1 MKEKRNLPITDP
13 QSGFRLPDGYFD
25 ALTQRV
31 MDRLPSDEASLS
43 AASQSGSSSPKEAT
57 PAALQ
62 PEEIT
67 LWQRVRPWIYLAALF
82 AGAAF
87 IIRVASPSPQEKADR
102 LAREESEAEEMEYI
116 NNALDGAMMDDYSL
130 YVYLADEST
139 ANP

>member
-1 MKEKRNLPITDP
+1 MKEKLNLPITDP

-31 MDRLPSDEASLS
+31 MDCLPSDEASLS
-43 AASQSGSSSPKEAT
+43 AAP
-57 PAALQ
+57 Q

-87 IIRVASPSPQEKADR
+87 IIRVASPSPQDKADC

>member
-1 MKEKRNLPITDP
+1 MKEKLNLPITDP

-25 ALTQRV
+25 TLTQRV
-31 MDRLPSDEASLS
+31 MDCLPSDEASLS
-43 AASQSGSSSPKEAT
+43 AAP
-57 PAALQ
+57 Q

>member
-1 MKEKRNLPITDP
+1 MKEKCNLPITDP

-43 AASQSGSSSPKEAT
+43 AALQSGSSSPKEAT

-87 IIRVASPSPQEKADR
+87 IIRVASSSPQEKADR

>member
-1 MKEKRNLPITDP
+1 MKEKLNLPITDP

-31 MDRLPSDEASLS
+31 MDCLPSDEASLS
-43 AASQSGSSSPKEAT
+43 AAP
-57 PAALQ
+57 Q

-67 LWQRVRPWIYLAALF
+67 LWQRVRPWIYLAARF

-130 YVYLADEST
+130 YIYLADEST

>member
-102 LAREESEAEEMEYI
+102 LAREESESEEMEYI

>member
-31 MDRLPSDEASLS
+31 MDCLPSDEASLS

>member
-1 MKEKRNLPITDP
+1 MKEKLNLPITDP

-25 ALTQRV
+25 TLTKRV

-43 AASQSGSSSPKEAT
+43 TAPQSENPSPMEAT

>member
-1 MKEKRNLPITDP
+1 MKEKLNLPITDP

-25 ALTQRV
+25 TLTQRV
-31 MDRLPSDEASLS
+31 MDCLPSDEASLS
-43 AASQSGSSSPKEAT
+43 AAP
-57 PAALQ
+57 Q

-130 YVYLADEST
+130 YIYLADEST

>member
-102 LAREESEAEEMEYI
+102 LAREESESEEMEYI

-130 YVYLADEST
+130 YIYLADEST

>member
-87 IIRVASPSPQEKADR
+87 IIRVASPSRQEKADR
-102 LAREESEAEEMEYI
+102 LAREESESEEMEYI

-130 YVYLADEST
+130 YIYLADEST

>member
-1 MKEKRNLPITDP
+1 MKEKCNLPITDP

-43 AASQSGSSSPKEAT
+43 AALQSGSSSPKEAT

-102 LAREESEAEEMEYI
+102 LAREESESEEMEYI

>member
-1 MKEKRNLPITDP
+1 MKEKRNLPRTDP

-67 LWQRVRPWIYLAALF
+67 LWQL
-82 AGAAF
+82 
-87 IIRVASPSPQEKADR
+87 IRVASPSPQEKADR
-102 LAREESEAEEMEYI
+102 LAREESESEEMEYI

>member
-1 MKEKRNLPITDP
+1 MKEKLNLPITDP

-31 MDRLPSDEASLS
+31 MDCLPSDEASLS
-43 AASQSGSSSPKEAT
+43 AAP
-57 PAALQ
+57 Q

>member
-1 MKEKRNLPITDP
+1 MKEKCNLPITDP

-102 LAREESEAEEMEYI
+102 LAREESESEEMEYI

>member
-1 MKEKRNLPITDP
+1 MKEKRNLPLTDP

-25 ALTQRV
+25 TLTQRV
-31 MDRLPSDEASLS
+31 MDCLPSDEASLS
-43 AASQSGSSSPKEAT
+43 AAP
-57 PAALQ
+57 Q

>member
-130 YVYLADEST
+130 YIYLADEST

>member
-1 MKEKRNLPITDP
+1 MKETMIPHTSARH
-13 QSGFRLPDGYFD
+13 SGFRVPDGYFES
-25 ALTQRV
+25 LTQRV

-102 LAREESEAEEMEYI
+102 LAREESESEEMEYI
-116 NNALDGAMMDDYSL
+116 NNALDG
-130 YVYLADEST
+130 V
-139 ANP
+139 

>member
-43 AASQSGSSSPKEAT
+43 AALQSGSSSPKEAT

-102 LAREESEAEEMEYI
+102 LAREESESEEMEYI

>member
-25 ALTQRV
+25 TLTQRV
-31 MDRLPSDEASLS
+31 MDCLPSDEASLS
-43 AASQSGSSSPKEAT
+43 AALQSGSSSPKEAT

-102 LAREESEAEEMEYI
+102 LAREESESEEMEYI

>member
-43 AASQSGSSSPKEAT
+43 AAP
-57 PAALQ
+57 Q

-102 LAREESEAEEMEYI
+102 LAREESESEEMEYI

>member
-43 AASQSGSSSPKEAT
+43 AAPQSGSSSPKEAT

-102 LAREESEAEEMEYI
+102 LAREESESEEMEYI

-139 ANP
+139 DNP